1 MGNVVFGKVA
11 ASVLLLC
18 SAAVAQS
25 ASVSVI
31 LDQSNED
38 ILLPDGSAYLMV
50 TISDGADGAIDFSIE
65 TLDELFA
72 VSQGSNYG
80 IQSFA
85 FNFGDS
91 GATTGNIVQPDG
103 WKVFDKGA
111 VNFSGF
117 GSFDVILRGTGHN
130 RFDPLSFSISGVDG
144 DTPMDYIQAVSTG
157 NAEQGN
163 VLFGS
168 QVAGFSLN
176 DDWVAGFSLSSLSDG
191 WDQKSN
197 YEIGSAKF
205 GGSLTVVPLPPA
217 MVMMLSATALLGGM
231 GLRRRKR
238 G

>member
-1 MGNVVFGKVA
+1 VGNTVFRKIM

-18 SAAVAQS
+18 LAAVAQA

-31 LDQSNED
+31 LDQSNQEN
-38 ILLPDGSAYLMV
+38 LLPDGSEYLMV

-65 TLDELFA
+65 TLDELFN

-91 GATTGNIVQPDG
+91 GATAGNIVQPDG

-117 GSFDVILRGTGHN
+117 GSFDVILKGKGHS
-130 RFDPLSFSISGVDG
+130 RFDPLEFSIAGVDG
-144 DTPMDYIQAVSTG
+144 DTPFDYIQAVSTG
-157 NAEQGN
+157 NAAEGN

-168 QVAGFSLN
+168 HVAGFSLT
-176 DDWVAGFSLSSLSDG
+176 DVASFSLIDG
-191 WDQKSN
+191 GDNKSN
-197 YEIGSAKF
+197 YEK
-205 GGSLTVVPLPPA
+205 
-217 MVMMLSATALLGGM
+217 
-231 GLRRRKR
+231 
-238 G
+238 

>member
-1 MGNVVFGKVA
+1 MENTMFTKMVA
-11 ASVLLLC
+11 
-18 SAAVAQS
+18 SAALMLLTASAAQA

-31 LDQSNED
+31 LDQSNQEN
-38 ILLPDGSAYLMV
+38 LLPDGSHYLMV
-50 TISDGADGAIDFSIE
+50 TISDGVDGDIDFSLE

-91 GATTGNIVQPDG
+91 GATSDNIVQPDG
-103 WKVFDKGA
+103 WRIFDKGA

-117 GSFDVILRGTGHN
+117 GSFDVILRGTGHS
-130 RFDPLSFSISGVDG
+130 RFDTLEFYLSGVDG
-144 DTPMDYIQAVSTG
+144 DTPFDYIQAASTG
-157 NAEQGN
+157 NAAQGN

-168 QVAGFSLN
+168 HVAGFSLT
-176 DDWVAGFSLSSLSDG
+176 DG
-191 WDQKSN
+191 WDKKG
-197 YEIGSAKF
+197 EFELGSAQF

-217 MVMMLSATALLGGM
+217 MAMMFSATALLGGM

-238 G
+238 A